1 MVEIIRTEGCL
12 GGKPRIEGTRVGVL
26 HVYELVVDGNNPPAD
41 VADQLDLSLAEVYS
55 ALEYYHE
62 HPDEMRSV
70 RRAEKRSKA
79 ALTERSLS
87 PPEPVK

>member
-1 MVEIIRTEGCL
+1 M
-12 GGKPRIEGTRVGVL
+12 L

-55 ALEYYHE
+55 AFAYYHE

-70 RRAEKRSKA
+70 RQAE
-79 ALTERSLS
+79 ERSEASLAERSMS
-87 PPEPVK
+87 PQERRYEPRRARARHREN